1 MKRAEF
7 AADRFRV
14 SVAGVDVDAAEDYQ
28 FVLHEGHLM
37 AQPFFADF
45 VTCPVSGTSG
55 SLRQPVVAVS
65 TPSLPVASEL
75 VTILF
80 PIPGDGAAYWPLPP
94 SSGFTGDEK
103 GSYALIDDIQPNE
116 VSIRFIIPANVPA
129 PPGAWLVLIRGEP
142 N

>member
-37 AQPFFADF
+37 AQPFFSAF
-45 VTCPVSGTSG
+45 VPCTASGTS
-55 SLRQPVVAVS
+55 SSHRYSYTSVA
-65 TPSLPVASEL
+65 TPSLPSPNEL
-75 VTILF
+75 ITIIF
-80 PIPGDGAAYWPLPP
+80 PIPGDGAAYWPFPP
-94 SSGFTGDEK
+94 SHGYTGQPH
-103 GSYALIDDIQPNE
+103 GSAATVYDIQPSE
-116 VSIRFIIPANVPA
+116 VTVRFNIPADVSA

>member
-7 AADRFRV
+7 ATGRFRV

-37 AQPFFADF
+37 AQPFFSTF
-45 VTCPVSGTSG
+45 VACPVSGTSG
-55 SLRQPVVAVS
+55 SLRQPVATVS
-65 TPSLPVASEL
+65 TPSLPAADQLVA
-75 VTILF
+75 IIF

-94 SSGFTGDEK
+94 SSGFTGDQK
-103 GSYALIDDIQPNE
+103 GSYAVVYDVQPNE
-116 VSIRFIIPANVPA
+116 VTVMFIIPANVPA
-129 PPGAWLVLIRGEP
+129 PPGAWLVLVRGEP

>member
-37 AQPFFADF
+37 AQPFFSTF
-45 VTCPVSGTSG
+45 VPCTASGTSS
-55 SLRQPVVAVS
+55 SLRNPTTSVA
-65 TPSLPVASEL
+65 TPSLPPPEDL

-94 SSGFTGDEK
+94 SSGFTGDQK
-103 GSYALIDDIQPNE
+103 GSYAVVYAVQPNE
-116 VSIRFIIPANVPA
+116 VTVMFSIPANIPA
-129 PPGAWLVLIRGEP
+129 PSGAWLVLVRGEP